1 MPVRYSLKKVRELIA
16 FSLRKSRANQRSMF
30 LRYPPK
36 PFKRRLTFLRQVQG
50 VKSSVVRV
58 GLPFDQTTI
67 F

>member
-1 MPVRYSLKKVRELIA
+1 LPVRYSLKKVRELIA
-16 FSLRKSRANQRSMF
+16 FAVRKSRADQRSMF

-36 PFKRRLTFLRQVQG
+36 PFKRRFTSLRQVQG

-58 GLPFDQTTI
+58 GLPFDQATI